1 MKIIFN
7 DATELQIQ
15 QAVLH
20 GDYLLFKTVSA
31 TPEEL
36 RKLFED
42 PVKTKKMTVE
52 ERGQTVAVYEG
63 YTTFYSTTEYIGQ
76 IYGVTMYKPDKT
88 PEAQEEK
95 QEAAIIVAKIQAES
109 FPEEQALQVKAL
121 YDIWNGD
128 GVEYKIGKY
137 LTYEDVLYKVIQNH
151 TSQADWTPDTAASLY
166 AKVLTDPS
174 GEVLPW
180 EQPQSTNP
188 YKKGDRV
195 THKGKTWESLVD
207 GNVWEP
213 GEVGTESL
221 WKEVK
226 E

>member
-36 RKLFED
+36 RKIFED

-121 YDIWNGD
+121 YDIGNGD
-128 GVEYKIGKY
+128 GVEYKTGKY
-137 LTYEDVLYKVIQNH
+137 ITY
-151 TSQADWTPDTAASLY
+151 
-166 AKVLTDPS
+166 
-174 GEVLPW
+174 
-180 EQPQSTNP
+180 
-188 YKKGDRV
+188 
-195 THKGKTWESLVD
+195 
-207 GNVWEP
+207 
-213 GEVGTESL
+213 
-221 WKEVK
+221 
-226 E
+226 

>member
-95 QEAAIIVAKIQAES
+95 QEAAIIVAKIQAVQNRKVSYIRRS
-109 FPEEQALQVKAL
+109 FIQSNPKPYIPIRLDTRHSFQSICQGAYGSVWRSIAV
-121 YDIWNGD
+121 GAAT
-128 GVEYKIGKY
+128 EYKPI
-137 LTYEDVLYKVIQNH
+137 
-151 TSQADWTPDTAASLY
+151 
-166 AKVLTDPS
+166 
-174 GEVLPW
+174 
-180 EQPQSTNP
+180 
-188 YKKGDRV
+188 
-195 THKGKTWESLVD
+195 
-207 GNVWEP
+207 
-213 GEVGTESL
+213 
-221 WKEVK
+221 
-226 E
+226 